1 MNIEDEL
8 DDLLNDPLLDRSEKE
23 ISLFD
28 IPADM
33 RKAASKREK
42 TDYVAKRKPC
52 NDFDTF
58 KNLFSQVHLELQIGK
73 RSLAK
78 LSKTDNIRSGI
89 FFIISGQMVYLAEMQ
104 EKHLNVNN
112 KRFDCRTRCI
122 YENGTES
129 DILLQTLRKGVMDDG
144 YAITETQE
152 ETEQSMFNN
161 EGLGVN
167 DQVTGYIYILSSLS
181 TLPKIANQKDLYKIG
196 FTINTV
202 EERIANAT
210 NDPTYLLA
218 PVKIEA
224 SYKIVNLNSHIFE
237 SLIHQVLDAVQM
249 QISILDNKGVSYYP
263 KEWYVVPFPVI
274 ETIIKKI
281 LDGTITKYIYN
292 PQLKCLEKTIVKQES
307 TLDTTGMK
315 VLTLNIKKVYFDEI
329 LKGEKPIEYR
339 ELKQTTINK
348 YTYIDEADGK
358 RYLRRY
364 DALRLFVGYN
374 KNRESAIVEVLN
386 TTYNEGVVEYHLGRI
401 LEHITIEK

>member
-8 DDLLNDPLLDRSEKE
+8 NDILNDPLLNLSEKE
-23 ISLFD
+23 KSLFD

-33 RKAASKREK
+33 KKVESKREK
-42 TDYVAKRKPC
+42 AEYVAQRKIC
-52 NDFDTF
+52 ENFGDYQEGF
-58 KNLFSQVHLELQIGK
+58 KQIHKELRTGI
-73 RSLAK
+73 RSLTRI
-78 LSKTDNIRSGI
+78 SKTDSLLLNHY
-89 FFIISGQMVYLAEMQ
+89 FIIDGQMVLLASIGETFTAS
-104 EKHLNVNN
+104 KGS
-112 KRFDCRTRCI
+112 KDARTRCI

-129 DILLQTLRKGVMDDG
+129 DILLQTLRKNVVGNG

-161 EGLGVN
+161 VELSAN
-167 DQVTGYIYILSSLS
+167 DQVTGYIYVLSSLS
-181 TLPKIANQKDLYKIG
+181 TQADIANQKDLYKIG

-202 EERIANAT
+202 EERIANAA

-224 SYKIVNLNSHIFE
+224 SYKIVNLNSHVFE

-249 QISILDNKGVSYYP
+249 QITIADSKGVIYHP
-263 KEWYVVPFPVI
+263 KEWYVVPLPVI

-307 TLDTTGMK
+307 TLDTKGMK
-315 VLTLNIKKVYFDEI
+315 VLTLNIKKIYFDEI
-329 LKGEKPIEYR
+329 MKGEKTIEYR

-348 YTYIDEADGK
+348 YTYIDDADNK

-364 DALRLFVGYN
+364 DALRLLVGYS
-374 KNRESAIVEVLN
+374 KNRESAIVEVVD
-386 TTYNEGVVEYHLGRI
+386 TTYNEGVVEYHLGRV
-401 LEHITIEK
+401 LEFVGKGE

>member
-8 DDLLNDPLLDRSEKE
+8 NEILNDPLLDLSDKEKE
-23 ISLFD
+23 LFD

-33 RKAASKREK
+33 KRVQ
-42 TDYVAKRKPC
+42 DKRKKAEYIAQRKVC
-52 NDFDTF
+52 EDFDKF
-58 KNLFSQVHLELQIGK
+58 RYLFSLVHHELKTGK
-73 RSLAK
+73 RSLVK
-78 LSKTDNIRSGI
+78 LSKTDNIKPGV
-89 FFIISGQMVYLAEMQ
+89 FFIIGGQLVFLESMD
-104 EKHLNVNN
+104 EKKLNVNN

-152 ETEQSMFNN
+152 ETEQSMFNPN
-161 EGLGVN
+161 ALTDS

-181 TLPKIANQKDLYKIG
+181 TLPDIANQSDLYKIG
-196 FTINTV
+196 FTINAV
-202 EERIANAT
+202 EERTANAV

-237 SLIHQVLDAVQM
+237 KLIHQVLDVVQM
-249 QISILDNKGVSYYP
+249 QITITDNKGVTYHP
-263 KEWYVVPFPVI
+263 KEWYAVPLPVI

-292 PQLKCLEKTIVKQES
+292 PQLKCLEKTIVKTES
-307 TLDTTGMK
+307 TFDTKGMK
-315 VLTLNIKKVYFDEI
+315 VLTLNIKKIYFDEI
-329 LKGEKPIEYR
+329 IKGEKTVEFR
-339 ELKQTTINK
+339 ELKQTTINR
-348 YTYIDEADGK
+348 YTYIDEADSK

-364 DALRLFVGYN
+364 DALRLFVGYS
-374 KNRESAIVEVLN
+374 KNRESAIVEVIN
-386 TTYNEGVVEYHLGRI
+386 ITYNEGVVEYHLGKV
-401 LEHITIEK
+401 LEYITKNI